1 MKIGLQHNWIQTIR
15 VSESQDMD
23 LLAKMTH
30 HARLN
35 AINNLKTIL
44 ANNLL

>member
-15 VSESQDMD
+15 VSKSQDMD

-35 AINNLKTIL
+35 AINNLKAIL
-44 ANNLL
+44 ENN